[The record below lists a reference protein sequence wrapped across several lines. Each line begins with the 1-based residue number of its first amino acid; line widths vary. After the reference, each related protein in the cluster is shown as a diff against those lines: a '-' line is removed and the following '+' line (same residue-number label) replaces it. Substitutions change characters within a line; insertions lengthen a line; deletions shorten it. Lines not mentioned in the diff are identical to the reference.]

1 MSEEIAINLR
11 GVSKKYRLFLSPKER
26 LKEALHPFRKQ
37 YHQEFWALKEVSF
50 DVLKGQAL
58 GILGCN
64 GSGKSTLL
72 QVIASVLQPTSGSV
86 TVNGRVSAL
95 LELGAGFNPEL
106 TGRENVI
113 LNGVIQ
119 GISCN
124 EMISRISEIEAF
136 ADIGEFFDQPV
147 KTYSSGMFVRA
158 AFAAAINVDPD
169 ILIID
174 EALAVGDARFQ
185 HKCFEK
191 LAGFRAANKTIIIV
205 THSIHQVSNN
215 CDRAILLD
223 NGQVVLDGEPREVS
237 DRYIELLFDE
247 PVSSI
252 EEPASSAAVES
263 GNGFDSIT
271 VDKINRIALRHSYCK
286 SETRYGDGSA
296 EVLDCILAC
305 GDILDPP
312 LYMNDKPITIF
323 IKAAFYR
330 AFEEVSVGFAIKTM
344 EGVQIYSTNTNL
356 LRIKGLKARAGE
368 IKLYKFNMILA
379 LSPGEYFLDAGVGE
393 NDGSVAGVPGDT
405 RRSVAIVTL
414 ESNIARPTYL
424 GLFDLSPEF
433 EEVSS
438 ADCALR

>member
-147 KTYSSGMFVRA
+147 
-158 AFAAAINVDPD
+158 
-169 ILIID
+169 
-174 EALAVGDARFQ
+174 
-185 HKCFEK
+185 
-191 LAGFRAANKTIIIV
+191 
-205 THSIHQVSNN
+205 
-215 CDRAILLD
+215 
-223 NGQVVLDGEPREVS
+223 
-237 DRYIELLFDE
+237 
-247 PVSSI
+247 
-252 EEPASSAAVES
+252 
-263 GNGFDSIT
+263 
-271 VDKINRIALRHSYCK
+271 
-286 SETRYGDGSA
+286 
-296 EVLDCILAC
+296 
-305 GDILDPP
+305 
-312 LYMNDKPITIF
+312 
-323 IKAAFYR
+323 
-330 AFEEVSVGFAIKTM
+330 
-344 EGVQIYSTNTNL
+344 
-356 LRIKGLKARAGE
+356 
-368 IKLYKFNMILA
+368 
-379 LSPGEYFLDAGVGE
+379 
-393 NDGSVAGVPGDT
+393 
-405 RRSVAIVTL
+405 
-414 ESNIARPTYL
+414 
-424 GLFDLSPEF
+424 
-433 EEVSS
+433 
-438 ADCALR
+438 

>member
-1 MSEEIAINLR
+1 MSEEIAISLR

-252 EEPASSAAVES
+252 EEPASSAAVEP

-271 VDKINRIALRHSYCK
+271 VDKINRLALRHSYCK
-286 SETRYGDGSA
+286 SKTRYGDGSA
-296 EVLDCILAC
+296 ELLDCVLVSDGVLD
-305 GDILDPP
+305 P
-312 LYMNDKPITIF
+312 LRFASDKLVTICL
-323 IKAAFYR
+323 KVVFYR
-330 AFEEVSVGFAIKTM
+330 ALKVSVGFALKTL
-344 EGVQIYSTNTNL
+344 EGVQVYATNTHL
-356 LRIKGLKARAGE
+356 LQIKGLSAQAGD
-368 IKLYKFNMILA
+368 IKLYKFGVTLA
-379 LSPGEYFLDAGVGE
+379 ISSGDYFLDAGVVE
-393 NDGSVAGVPGDT
+393 DDGTVAGVPADVH
-405 RRSVAIVTL
+405 RSVGIIKL
-414 ESNIARPTYL
+414 YSSSSPLTYE
-424 GLFDLSPEF
+424 GLINLSPQF